1 MVLWPMYQNQLEL
14 LASFAGRLGEYLVHC
29 SLSVIKCR
37 GVRKMLTH
45 RQNHPVLVWSARQ
58 QRLTVHRYKY
68 LYSIYPFWGACIF
81 PSIFSGFLISHSS
94 IVKFESP
101 WHNVLR
107 WDGQRMLCATPEKD
121 ACALH
126 APTCSLSRRQWSY
139 EWWCVLYMYCNSN
152 SHDNKW
158 IQMTILYTYYLS
170 SKIHQ

>member
-1 MVLWPMYQNQLEL
+1 MYQKQLEL

-45 RQNHPVLVWSARQ
+45 RQNHPVLVWTARQ

-94 IVKFESP
+94 IVKFDSP

-107 WDGQRMLCATPEKD
+107 WDGQRMLCAPPEKD

-126 APTCSLSRRQWSY
+126 APTDASCTCIVIPILMITNEY
-139 EWWCVLYMYCNSN
+139 
-152 SHDNKW
+152 KW
-158 IQMTILYTYYLS
+158 LYYLLLVI
-170 SKIHQ
+170 KDPPVT